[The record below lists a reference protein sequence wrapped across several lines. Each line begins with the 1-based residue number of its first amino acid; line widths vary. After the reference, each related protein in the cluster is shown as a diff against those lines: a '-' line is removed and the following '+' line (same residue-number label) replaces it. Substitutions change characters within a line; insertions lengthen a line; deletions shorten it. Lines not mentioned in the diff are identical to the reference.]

1 MGGVTVMTRSDLRR
15 ALVAKGVLLKDY
27 GNAREMAD
35 TITAYGLNL
44 AICGKHDGKPVTFER
59 AFELIYG
66 ERLGGVVGR
75 RKA

>member
-1 MGGVTVMTRSDLRR
+1 MTHSIFTRSDLRR
-15 ALVAKGVLLKDY
+15 ALIAKGVLLKDY
-27 GNAREMAD
+27 GNAREVAD
-35 TITAYGLNL
+35 AITQRGLNL

-75 RKA
+75 GKA

>member
-27 GNAREMAD
+27 GNAREVAD
-35 TITAYGLNL
+35 AITRHQLVDVIAGR
-44 AICGKHDGKPVTFER
+44 HDRRAVKYAE

-66 ERLGGVVGR
+66 ERLGA
-75 RKA
+75 RKRA